1 MKNGGRGLAP
11 LPPFHPSCP
20 PTSSKS
26 DLGFLYPPAD
36 HFKFY
41 IPYKLNEEKSKL
53 IFSATHQ
60 QSNQQLFWHLNDQY
74 LGMTETFHEMP
85 FEVGAGQHVMLIK
98 DSNGTETK
106 VRFEVIEEQ

>member
-1 MKNGGRGLAP
+1 M
-11 LPPFHPSCP
+11 
-20 PTSSKS
+20 
-26 DLGFLYPPAD
+26 GFIYPPAD
-36 HFKFY
+36 YFKFY

-60 QSNQQLFWHLNDQY
+60 QSNQSLFWHLNDEY

-85 FEVGAGQHVMLIK
+85 FEIGAGQHVMLIK
-98 DSNGTETK
+98 DRNGTEKK